1 MTVASLQL
9 ISVTLID
16 PIFLVFNGSRKSKKV
31 PSRVF
36 CFCFFLYRNTW
47 LCLHTA
53 FLILMHGVHPCGLTI
68 VLDGFFHPSF
78 LKYLESYIDYFHV
91 YLLAFFLH
99 CLWHTD
105 TFVDALLLPAV
116 SLWKSGKP
124 MAG

>member
-1 MTVASLQL
+1 MTVAGLPL

-16 PIFLVFNGSRKSKKV
+16 PIFLVFNSSRKSK
-31 PSRVF
+31 SALQSDLF
-36 CFCFFLYRNTW
+36 LFFLHRNTW
-47 LCLHTA
+47 LGLHA
-53 FLILMHGVHPCGLTI
+53 VLLILVHGVHPCDLTI
-68 VLDGFFHPSF
+68 VLDGFFPPSF

-91 YLLAFFLH
+91 CLLAFFLH
-99 CLWHTD
+99 CLWHID